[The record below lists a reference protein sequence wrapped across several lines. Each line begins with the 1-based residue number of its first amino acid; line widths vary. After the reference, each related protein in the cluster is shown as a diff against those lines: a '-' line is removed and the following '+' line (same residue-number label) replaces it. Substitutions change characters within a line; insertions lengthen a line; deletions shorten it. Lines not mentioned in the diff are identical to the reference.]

1 MHFQGDSF
9 TRLTGM
15 CWPWAGG
22 LSPLPWGSICP
33 ELLLESYSMVLGFPE
48 VSGWRDKRGGGA
60 PVSLQSTQEGSTQEG
75 AP

>member
-22 LSPLPWGSICP
+22 LSPLPWGSVCP
-33 ELLLESYSMVLGFPE
+33 ELLESYSMVLGFPK
-48 VSGWRDKRGGGA
+48 VSG
-60 PVSLQSTQEGSTQEG
+60 
-75 AP
+75 

>member
-1 MHFQGDSF
+1 MRFQGDSF

-22 LSPLPWGSICP
+22 LSPLPWGSVCP
-33 ELLLESYSMVLGFPE
+33 ELLESYSMVLGFPE
-48 VSGWRDKRGGGA
+48 VSGWRDGVGGPA
-60 PVSLQSTQEGSTQEG
+60 VSSQSTQEGSTQEG